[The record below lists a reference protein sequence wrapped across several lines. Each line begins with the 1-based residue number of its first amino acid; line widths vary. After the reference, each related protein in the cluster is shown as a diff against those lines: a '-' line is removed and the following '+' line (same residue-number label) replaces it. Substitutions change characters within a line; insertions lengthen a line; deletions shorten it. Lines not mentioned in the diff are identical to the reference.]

1 MHYYNI
7 YIYIQH
13 IYRHILIKAIIHRIH
28 YSLHITYTIIHFPNH
43 QLSQHININTSRV
56 PYILFLLPTTLQQ
69 HNTAQPNIYTTQH
82 LPQHT
87 FTKLRSLQILLL
99 LPSSGLPEFLNLKQ
113 HKTKIEKRK
122 RRKKI
127 RRIRS
132 K

>member
-13 IYRHILIKAIIHRIH
+13 TYIHISIKATIHRNH
-28 YSLHITYTIIHFPNH
+28 CSLHITYTIIHFPNP
-43 QLSQHININTSRV
+43 QLPQHFNINTSRV
-56 PYILFLLPTTLQQ
+56 PYTLLSLTNTSQQ

-87 FTKLRSLQILLL
+87 FIKLGSLQILLL
-99 LPSSGLPEFLNLKQ
+99 LLSSGLPEFLNLKQ

-132 K
+132 R